1 MIPILMAIVQQVCG
15 ARGPRPRYP
24 RVWNTRKKIGTI
36 SIFQVTEACRMCEA
50 LERFSV
56 EKLIVFV
63 YSCASP

>member
-1 MIPILMAIVQQVCG
+1 MIPINCDCATGLWYQG
-15 ARGPRPRYP
+15 SK
-24 RVWNTRKKIGTI
+24 TEI
-36 SIFQVTEACRMCEA
+36 SPCVENSEENWDCFQVTEACRMCEA